1 MTSKHPLIPHYAK
14 AVGTV
19 VVSALLIAGSASAPA
34 LADGSDSSDS
44 GAHAGSKQQHVLL
57 LSVDG
62 LHQKDL
68 DWYVK
73 AHPQSAFAA
82 LVASGTS
89 YTHAQT
95 PVPSDSFPGM
105 VGQVTGGNPGTTGIY
120 YDDSYNRALLPAG
133 TTNCASAALGAEVA
147 FTEDAD
153 KNPHALDA
161 GAGLAGLPGSILSL
175 TGHPETLLNPA
186 ALPVDPKTCTPVYP
200 HQYLKV
206 NTIFE
211 VAKAAGLTT
220 AWSDKHPAYEIL
232 NGPSGKGVDDLF
244 TPEIN
249 SAAPASFGSSDWT
262 KNNLATQQYDGYKV
276 QSVLNEI
283 GGTDHSGTVKRP
295 VPAIFGMNFQSVSTA
310 EKLPTSNGLTGGYL
324 AGGEV
329 PGPLLSKALDYV
341 DAALGRLQSAIGSH
355 GLAKRTTIILSA
367 KHGQSPTDPAALVR
381 VPDAPIIDGLNA
393 AWRVGHPAAADLV
406 VFSTNDDV
414 MQLWLSDHSAGA
426 ATFAKTYLATHSAA
440 GNTITGTAK
449 TVAAS
454 GLSTIYAGAEVAQ
467 YFKID
472 QSDAR
477 YPDIFGLVTTGVV
490 YTGGKSKIAEHGGA
504 SADDRDVPLVVSTV
518 GASDDRG
525 DRDDSRSRT
534 VDSAVETTQ
543 IAPTIL
549 KLLGLDPKQLQAVR
563 IEGTHVLPRH

>member
-1 MTSKHPLIPHYAK
+1 MTSKHPLIPRYGK
-14 AVGTV
+14 ALGAVA
-19 VVSALLIAGSASAPA
+19 VSALLIAGSATAPA
-34 LADGSDSSDS
+34 LAEGSDSPDS
-44 GAHAGSKQQHVLL
+44 GGHAHSKREHVLL

-68 DWYVK
+68 DWYIK
-73 AHPQSAFAA
+73 THPQSAFAA
-82 LVASGTS
+82 LVGNGTS

-153 KNPHALDA
+153 KNPHSLDA

-232 NGPSGKGVDDLF
+232 NGPSGKGIDDLF

-249 SAAPASFGSSDWT
+249 SAAPASYGSSDWT

-324 AGGEV
+324 AGGVV
-329 PGPLLSKALDYV
+329 PGLLLSKALDYV
-341 DAALGRLQSAIGSH
+341 DAALGRLQLAIASH

-393 AWRVGHPAAADLV
+393 DWRVGHPTAADLV

-426 ATFAKTYLATHSAA
+426 AAFAKTYLSTHSAA
-440 GNTITGTAK
+440 GNTIAGTAK

-454 GLSTIYAGAEVAQ
+454 GLSTIYAGAEVAR
-467 YFKID
+467 YFGTSE
-472 QSDAR
+472 SDAR

-518 GASDDRG
+518 GAFD
-525 DRDDSRSRT
+525 DRDDNQSRT

-563 IEGTHVLPRH
+563 IEGTDVLPRH